1 MILSLVFLASCND
14 KVKLTPHVPDFQ
26 LEEVRKYNTLSK
38 KNSDPGNN
46 PKLLPLEA
54 VDGMYCFPK
63 EEIAVVIDEWRKQNE
78 MATNNLDMA
87 NEPRTK

>member
-1 MILSLVFLASCND
+1 MSVILSLVFLASCND

-63 EEIAVVIDEWRKQNE
+63 EEIAVVIKEWEKQNAS
-78 MATNNLDMA
+78 MDNSNH
-87 NEPRTK
+87 